1 MQKLREVAASS
12 VKTADLSKYASS
24 SRSCEADDE
33 FDDEEEKGRGEE
45 PDPSTQ
51 QIEEE
56 DEVDEE
62 EDKDQSWKLKVK
74 TAGKISFW
82 SERARCFSSAEETEK
97 HCGWQ
102 KKEIRATKRGVLAFK
117 TDWLDVH
124 NLSSEER
131 KWKIFASLF
140 ETRVKLGK
148 RATDFSKEKIL
159 IVRESCVTA
168 KENQQ
173 RYKHLEKKLRL

>member
-33 FDDEEEKGRGEE
+33 FDDEEEKCRGEE

-62 EDKDQSWKLKVK
+62 EDKDQSWKLKGENRREDFRLK
-74 TAGKISFW
+74 WAGEVFFKCRRNGEALW
-82 SERARCFSSAEETEK
+82 LAEK
-97 HCGWQ
+97 G
-102 KKEIRATKRGVLAFK
+102 
-117 TDWLDVH
+117 
-124 NLSSEER
+124 
-131 KWKIFASLF
+131 
-140 ETRVKLGK
+140 
-148 RATDFSKEKIL
+148 
-159 IVRESCVTA
+159 
-168 KENQQ
+168 NQSI
-173 RYKHLEKKLRL
+173 

>member
-97 HCGWQ
+97 HCWQ
-102 KKEIRATKRGVLAFK
+102 QKEIRATKRDFLAFK

-131 KWKIFASLF
+131 KWKIWARFF

-148 RATDFSKEKIL
+148 RVTDFSTAKML
-159 IVRESCVTA
+159 IVRESFVTA

-173 RYKHLEKKLRL
+173 RYKDLEKKLRL